1 MRISD
6 SDISLFFF
14 FILQVCSKPG
24 VLRIS
29 VVYIRYRG
37 RPLSEFGDY
46 VRC

>member
-6 SDISLFFF
+6 SDISPFS